1 MITAL
6 SVKLSQPEL
15 IKAKATAYCLDNV
28 TASGEWV
35 RDGICATGNPD
46 YFGKTI
52 VMYQR
57 LPDGSVG
64 ELIGIYECK
73 DKGCAKTVI
82 DVWTEDIDKAQS
94 FMDRVYED
102 GCKGNIYIQ
111 VIETDG

>member
-1 MITAL
+1 MLSAMIIQSA
-6 SVKLSQPEL
+6 QPEL
-15 IKAKATAYCLDNV
+15 VEAKATAYCLQNK

-35 RDGICATGNPD
+35 RDGICASGNPE
-46 YFGKTI
+46 YFGKLII
-52 VMYQR
+52 VYQR

-82 DVWTEDIDKAQS
+82 DVWTEDIDKAQD

-111 VIETDG
+111 VLESDG